1 MEKTCGKNA
10 AEWQYKTHR
19 AMIQPTMDFADCDLG
34 MIIFYWISN
43 VVTGNFKLES
53 EFSNKQWSDWKIL
66 DFSDGGVNP
75 GHGASISRQTAGEYP
90 PTHTHTPGHK
100 FAKGGY

>member
-53 EFSNKQWSDWKIL
+53 EFSNKQWSDGKI
-66 DFSDGGVNP
+66 
-75 GHGASISRQTAGEYP
+75 
-90 PTHTHTPGHK
+90 
-100 FAKGGY
+100 

>member
-34 MIIFYWISN
+34 MIIFYWLSN

-66 DFSDGGVNP
+66 DFSDGSVNLP
-75 GHGASISRQTAGEYP
+75 TNCRRIP
-90 PTHTHTPGHK
+90 PSPPHTHGHK